1 MRAVTVEKSQLV
13 GIITNNRAAHRQIF
27 EEAVEGYKKEGIRL
41 LEEHAERIKKG
52 NLVEVYVR
60 LPRPE
65 DHTTDY
71 DRVLK
76 MLEMHSFQEIEI
88 DQESFASYVMDD
100 WTWKRQFLATNSAY
114 SGTAMTAFRQLT

>member
-1 MRAVTVEKSQLV
+1 MKTVTVDKSQLT
-13 GIITNNRAAHRQIF
+13 GMITNNRAAHRKIF

-41 LEEHAERIKKG
+41 LEEHVERIKKG
-52 NLVEVYVR
+52 DLVEVYVR

-65 DHTTDY
+65 DHTADY

-76 MLEMHSFQEIEI
+76 MLEMHTEIHVEI

-114 SGTAMTAFRQLT
+114 SGTAMSAFRQLT